1 MKGLHLATDLT
12 LPLDAV
18 TSTLIVYGGK
28 GMGKTNLGTVSCEE
42 LFRASQR
49 FSVIDPMGVFWGL
62 RHSADGKGP
71 GIEVL
76 ILGGKHGDMP
86 IEPTGG
92 AVVAD
97 LVADESISVIIDISR
112 KPDGKMWARSE
123 RTKFVADYCTRLY
136 ERQGERRRPLMQII
150 DEAGRFCPEQIRK
163 DEVDVSRCLGAVAS
177 LVEEARNVG
186 VGVMLITQRSARMNK
201 AVSELADA
209 MFAFRTV
216 GPRSV
221 DAILDWFGDHVPKER
236 WKELIGQLRTLP
248 RGTALVVSPGWL
260 EFEGQAAI
268 RMRTTF
274 DSSATPKAGKEQHA
288 SGSGVIPDLS
298 RYAARMAE
306 TIERVKA
313 DDPRELRRQIA
324 ELKKQI
330 AKPQAAAA
338 PVQAAKAS
346 SAATSREDL
355 DKATTRGAV
364 QMANQMGKEFKAIIG
379 PVRKSLLQG
388 IATLRRAVTEL
399 EAAVPPETVEFKAMV
414 NLPSAPV
421 VDPPLPRFA
430 TSPAPRPIV
439 NRQPA
444 PRANGAAEGRE
455 PATVTGASQRVLD
468 ALAEF
473 AALGVH
479 QPQRAQVAFMAGY
492 THLNSKGFTNA
503 IGAMRAAGYIEYPG
517 AGTISLT
524 ASGHS
529 HAAPAETP
537 RSSKELQDKLIQMLG
552 GANGKIVRELV
563 SVYPDSLARED
574 LAAKAGYG
582 HVNSKGF
589 TNAIG
594 RLRTLG
600 FISYPGQGRIAA
612 LPVLFLD

>member
-1 MKGLHLATDLT
+1 MKGLHLSDDLT

-28 GMGKTNLGTVSCEE
+28 GMGKTNLGTVFCEE
-42 LFRASQR
+42 LSAANQR

-62 RHSADGKGP
+62 RHSADGKGR

-112 KPDGKMWARSE
+112 KPDGKMWARGE
-123 RTKFVADYCTRLY
+123 RTRFVADYCTRLY

-163 DEVDVSRCLGAVAS
+163 DEIDMARCLGAVAS

-186 VGVMLITQRSARMNK
+186 VGVMLITQRSARMSK

-236 WKELIGQLRTLP
+236 WKELIGQLRALP

-268 RMRTTF
+268 RMRATF

-288 SGSGVIPDLS
+288 SGSGAIPDLS

-330 AKPQAAAA
+330 AKPPAAAA
-338 PVQAAKAS
+338 PAKAAKAP
-346 SAATSREDL
+346 AASREDL
-355 DKATTRGAV
+355 DKATMRGAM
-364 QMANQMGKEFKAIIG
+364 QMANQMSREFKVIIG
-379 PVRKSLLQG
+379 PVRKGLLQG
-388 IATLRRAVTEL
+388 IATLRKAAAEL
-399 EAAVPPETVEFKAMV
+399 EAALPPETIEFKAMV
-414 NLPSAPV
+414 NLPTAAPPDPPAVRPPARPV
-421 VDPPLPRFA
+421 V
-430 TSPAPRPIV
+430 
-439 NRQPA
+439 RQPA
-444 PRANGAAEGRE
+444 PSAVPRDSSNGTLPGPERKIL
-455 PATVTGASQRVLD
+455 T
-468 ALAEF
+468 ALAQYPDGLTKQRLG
-473 AALGVH
+473 AL
-479 QPQRAQVAFMAGY
+479 AGY
-492 THLNSKGFTNA
+492 TVNGNFYNLLGALRAKGAVTPKGVDPIAITNEGLETLGPFEPLPTGRALREYWLNK
-503 IGAMRAAGYIEYPG
+503 
-517 AGTISLT
+517 ISAPEAKVLKVLFD
-524 ASGHS
+524 AY
-529 HAAPAETP
+529 PAEMT
-537 RSSKELQDKLIQMLG
+537 K
-552 GANGKIVRELV
+552 
-563 SVYPDSLARED
+563 ED
-574 LAAKAGYG
+574 LASQSGYV
-582 HVNSKGF
+582 VNGNFYNLLGGLRSRGLMTPKG
-589 TNAIG
+589 TSP
-594 RLRTLG
+594 R
-600 FISYPGQGRIAA
+600 AA
-612 LPVLFLD
+612 HEMFEE

>member
-1 MKGLHLATDLT
+1 MKGLHLAADLT
-12 LPLDAV
+12 LPPDAV

-28 GMGKTNLGTVSCEE
+28 GMGKTNLGTVFCEE
-42 LFRASQR
+42 LSAANQR

-62 RHSADGKGP
+62 RHSADGKGR
-71 GIEVL
+71 GIELL
-76 ILGGKHGDMP
+76 ILGGKYGDMP

-112 KPDGKMWARSE
+112 KPDGKMWARGE

-186 VGVMLITQRSARMNK
+186 VGVTLITQRSARMSK

-236 WKELIGQLRTLP
+236 WKELIGQLRALP

-274 DSSATPKAGKEQHA
+274 DSSATPKAGKEQRA
-288 SGSGVIPDLS
+288 SGSGAIPDLS

-306 TIERVKA
+306 TIDRAKA

-330 AKPQAAAA
+330 AKPPAAA
-338 PVQAAKAS
+338 PAPAAPA
-346 SAATSREDL
+346 AATLRADL
-355 DKATTRGAV
+355 DKAATRGAM
-364 QMANQMGKEFKAIIG
+364 QMADQMSREFRAIIS
-379 PVRKSLLQG
+379 PARKGLLQV
-388 IATLRRAVTEL
+388 IATLRRAAAEL
-399 EAAVPPETVEFKAMV
+399 EAVVPAEVIEFRATLK
-414 NLPSAPV
+414 LPANPVADPPAARPMPPPV
-421 VDPPLPRFA
+421 V
-430 TSPAPRPIV
+430 
-439 NRQPA
+439 RQPA
-444 PRANGAAEGRE
+444 RPSPAANRAVDDKE
-455 PATVTGASQRVLD
+455 PSAVSGASQRVLD

-473 AALGVH
+473 AALGVDK
-479 QPQRAQVAFMAGY
+479 PPRAQVAFMAGY
-492 THLNSKGFTNA
+492 THLNSKGFANA
-503 IGAMRAAGYIEYPG
+503 IGAMRSAGYIDYPG
-517 AGTISLT
+517 AGTITLT
-524 ASGHS
+524 EAGHAHAS
-529 HAAPAETP
+529 PAETP
-537 RSSKELQDKLIQMLG
+537 RTSRELQDKLIKMLG
-552 GANGKIVRELV
+552 GANGRVIRELV
-563 SVYPDSLARED
+563 SAYPDSLAREE

-589 TNAIG
+589 ANAIG

-600 FISYPGQGRIAA
+600 FIDYPAQGRVIAR
-612 LPVLFLD
+612 PVLFLE